1 MSDLPSLGYVE
12 LKKEGNS
19 MRTALY
25 VRVSSDRQDVD
36 LSVAAQLKALREYA
50 ARNDHA
56 VVREFIDG
64 AESGRTSYRPQ
75 FRQMVAMARHSDKPF
90 DLILVYKYSRF
101 ARSREDSI
109 VYKALLKK
117 SGVQLISI
125 TEPVEDTAMGRF
137 MQSIIECL
145 DEFYSENLG
154 EEVTR
159 GMRESATRG
168 FYLNCRPPYGY
179 RKIKVNDGGKDRS
192 RLDIDQFQSQV
203 VASIFEEAVNGKGL
217 TEIVKGLN
225 SKGVASPRG
234 NTWGKTS
241 IHKILNNEI
250 YTGTMVWG
258 LRSKRGLPPIRVD
271 NACPAIVDRETFQ
284 RVQSLLGER
293 AFAKVHPQRIS
304 SRYLLSVLARC
315 GHCGKALIG
324 LEAKSGKFAYYVCGT
339 LVRKGARSC
348 PSRYLNAGKLEE
360 LVIDKIREHVLTPT
374 NLIRLAK
381 MVTEELNRNVAT
393 YEAEIRTIDT
403 AILDVATRLVRL
415 YDALETGKISIDLLA
430 PRIRELKERQ
440 DRLQARQ
447 DELHMLLTGEK
458 AEVATQQEV
467 AECAADLRELLQE
480 GSLVERKTF
489 VRSFVNEVR
498 VTGEQVLVNYTI
510 PVSPSKLKGEKNP
523 VLDIVRYGGEGGTR
537 TPTPFKAHDPKSC
550 SSANSDTSQ
559 IEKHLIQ

>member
-75 FRQMVAMARHSDKPF
+75 FRQMMSMARHTDKPF

-304 SRYLLSVLARC
+304 SRYLLSGLARC

-440 DRLQARQ
+440 DKLQARQ

-550 SSANSDTSQ
+550 SSANSDTSP